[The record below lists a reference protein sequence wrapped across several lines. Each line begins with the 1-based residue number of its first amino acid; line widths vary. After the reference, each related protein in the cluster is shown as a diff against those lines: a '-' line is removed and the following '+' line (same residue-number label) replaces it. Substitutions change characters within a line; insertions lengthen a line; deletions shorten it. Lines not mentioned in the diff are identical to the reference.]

1 MTIPMFEEVESRPFE
16 PMGTPEAPCR
26 PGYQAPVNPGNAK
39 AEMGDLRSFHHQNRS
54 ADGRLAGT
62 IHLARF
68 ASALVNTMQQVG
80 GSIGTSALSTIAL
93 TS

>member
-1 MTIPMFEEVESRPFE
+1 
-16 PMGTPEAPCR
+16 
-26 PGYQAPVNPGNAK
+26 
-39 AEMGDLRSFHHQNRS
+39 MGDLRSFHHQNRS
-54 ADGRLAGT
+54 AGGRLAGT